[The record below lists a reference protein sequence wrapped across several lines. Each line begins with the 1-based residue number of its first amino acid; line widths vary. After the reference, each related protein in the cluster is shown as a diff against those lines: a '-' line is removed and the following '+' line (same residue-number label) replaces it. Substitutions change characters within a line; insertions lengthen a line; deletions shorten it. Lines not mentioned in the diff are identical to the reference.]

1 MVKSEW
7 VKVFRNFV
15 NVADSLWK
23 GVKIN
28 GKVVEVSDLEE
39 RKPLLLGVVPF
50 FCFFSDLMGMWF
62 EFCCFGYIRNPLCL
76 FFDQ

>member
-39 RKPLLLGVVPF
+39 RKPLLLGVVT
-50 FCFFSDLMGMWF
+50 FCL
-62 EFCCFGYIRNPLCL
+62 LL
-76 FFDQ
+76 F